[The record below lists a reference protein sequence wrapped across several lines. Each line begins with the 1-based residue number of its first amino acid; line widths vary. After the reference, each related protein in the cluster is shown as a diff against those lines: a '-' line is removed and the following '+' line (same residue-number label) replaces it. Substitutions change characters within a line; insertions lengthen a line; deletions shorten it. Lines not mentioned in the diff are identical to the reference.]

1 MDLPKKDKYG
11 VNILSYSQIS
21 LFKKDKESFYKRYI
35 KREKFKG
42 NEYTDFG
49 IRVGHALEHND
60 FSNFDYI
67 EQETLKKITRLDEF
81 ERPVFLRYNDFYVV
95 GYIDTNNFDLSEI
108 IDYKT
113 GGKLKE
119 LQYMR
124 DDYNQLQIYAL
135 GIKQETGFAP
145 KKASVEFLRRR
156 GNIYKGQRLMV
167 DDEDPIKIDVDLS
180 TERLQNVY
188 SDIFKTANDI
198 SEFYKKIKCK

>member
-11 VNILSYSQIS
+11 VNRLSYSQIS

-35 KREKFKG
+35 KCEKFEG

-49 IRVGHALEHND
+49 IRVGNALESGD

-67 EQETLKKITRLDEF
+67 EQETLKKVTRLDEF
-81 ERPVFLRYNDFYVV
+81 ERPIFLRYTDFYVV

-119 LQYMR
+119 LQYMK
-124 DDYNQLQIYAL
+124 DDYNQLQVYAL

-145 KKASVEFLRRR
+145 KKGSVEFLRRR
-156 GNIYKGQRLMV
+156 GNIYKGQRLML

-180 TERLQNVY
+180 TERLQDVY
-188 SDIFKTANDI
+188 SDIFKTANEI
-198 SEFYKKIKCK
+198 SEFYKKHK